1 MKKKIKWSLLVTR
14 EACLLE
20 RYLRV
25 LGYRKKLLPV
35 TEVGVENLLGLGI
48 NSLVKIY
55 YDPEDREKRLRIIRQ
70 EFSYPGMKKRRDKY
84 FWEVIKN
91 IRKTQK
97 ELNVKKNLK
106 ALKEFIKYYTYCRA
120 IVWYALEIGQAVNDQ
135 GLIIWA
141 GKWHQRAEEE
151 SCWAWDRL
159 NPYFKDLSRKT
170 GVPIN
175 DIFFYTAPEFFNL
188 VKKIK
193 KIKKQI
199 IEQRKKKYVLLCL
212 DSKIKVLI
220 GKKCDQYIK
229 NNLPQRKIPKI
240 NILKGKCGN
249 KGQVKG
255 RVCRVVKVEDMKKMK
270 QGDILVTIMTS
281 PRLAGVFSKAK
292 AFITDEGGI
301 TSHAAIVSREMNIPC
316 VIGTKIATKVL
327 KDGDKVLVDAD
338 KGIIKKLS

>member
-1 MKKKIKWSLLVTR
+1 M
-14 EACLLE
+14 
-20 RYLRV
+20 
-25 LGYRKKLLPV
+25 
-35 TEVGVENLLGLGI
+35 
-48 NSLVKIY
+48 
-55 YDPEDREKRLRIIRQ
+55 
-70 EFSYPGMKKRRDKY
+70 
-84 FWEVIKN
+84 
-91 IRKTQK
+91 
-97 ELNVKKNLK
+97 
-106 ALKEFIKYYTYCRA
+106 
-120 IVWYALEIGQAVNDQ
+120 
-135 GLIIWA
+135 
-141 GKWHQRAEEE
+141 
-151 SCWAWDRL
+151 
-159 NPYFKDLSRKT
+159 
-170 GVPIN
+170 
-175 DIFFYTAPEFFNL
+175 
-188 VKKIK
+188 
-193 KIKKQI
+193 
-199 IEQRKKKYVLLCL
+199 